1 MKVLKSNFY
10 FLICIVFTSCSQT
23 GQIDSIWQSSP
34 GRNAL
39 KFQVDFKTPEKVAA
53 EIEYWEKNA
62 PDIKFHSTISESAQ
76 FHHLVLTNLSAKT
89 NYIYRIW
96 TTDSHGSRVSSR
108 EYPFATQ
115 PFPIWIQDSFRIK
128 TPEKAVLPDAFKN
141 GYVLLSRRDLPG
153 IVYIT
158 DTKGKLRWYHQVNGT
173 GFKTSHFT
181 KNKTIISILGTEE
194 YPTSYGNE
202 ILELSLQ
209 GDTLFHLKKGEKGLD
224 KTVHHEVILN
234 DKSQLV
240 TLVVDEKIM
249 DLRSIGGAQSDTIKS
264 DGIVIL
270 DRKGKKVWSWSVFD
284 HLNPLTYPN
293 ILKEKSDWMHANSLS
308 IDNDGNYLMSFYN
321 NGQVWKINAS
331 SGAVMW
337 KFGKGGDFGVPKEG
351 SFTQGHAVH
360 RNKNGELMLFDNGTE
375 KQLSRSLSF
384 GLDEKNKKA
393 RLSLNIKLPKQV
405 YSARMGSSYLI
416 GDSAVLHCSSKTNTV
431 VLTDIDGRVLW
442 QLSSTFA
449 PYRAEF
455 IGDEKLAP
463 YISN

>member
-1 MKVLKSNFY
+1 MKHYFY
-10 FLICIVFTSCSQT
+10 FLVWIVFTGCSQT
-23 GQIDSIWQSSP
+23 ARIDSIWQSSP
-34 GRNAL
+34 ARNAL
-39 KFQVDFKTPEKVAA
+39 KFQVDFKTPEKESA
-53 EIEYWEKNA
+53 EMEYWKKDA
-62 PDIKFHSTISESAQ
+62 PDKKFRTSVSASSQ
-76 FHHLVLTNLSAKT
+76 FHHLVLTNLDAKT
-89 NYIYRIW
+89 NYVYRIW
-96 TTDSHGSRVSSR
+96 TTDPNGSRVSSR
-108 EYPFATQ
+108 EYPFTTQ

-128 TPEKAVLPDAFKN
+128 TPEKVVLPDEFKT

-153 IVYIT
+153 IIYLA
-158 DTKGKLRWYHQVNGT
+158 DTRGKLRWYHQVNGT

-234 DKSQLV
+234 NKSQIV
-240 TLVVDEKIM
+240 TLTVDQKIM
-249 DLRSIGGAQSDTIKS
+249 DLRSIGGTESDTVKS
-264 DGIVIL
+264 DGILIL
-270 DRKGKKVWSWSVFD
+270 DRNGRKVWNWSIFD
-284 HLNPLTYPN
+284 HLDALTYPN

-321 NGQVWKINAS
+321 NGQVWKINAAT
-331 SGAVMW
+331 GAVMW
-337 KFGKGGDFGVPKEG
+337 KFGKGGDFEIPKEG

-375 KQLSRSLSF
+375 MQLSRSLSF
-384 GLDEKNKKA
+384 RLDEKNKKA
-393 RLSLNIKLPKQV
+393 ELSLNIKLPKQV
-405 YSARMGSSYLI
+405 YSARMGSSYMI
-416 GDSAVLHCSSKTNTV
+416 HDDTVLHCSSKTNTI
-431 VLTDIDGRVLW
+431 VLTDVRGKVLW

-455 IGDEKLAP
+455 ISGDKLVP
-463 YISN
+463 FISK

>member
-1 MKVLKSNFY
+1 MIKSNLY
-10 FLICIVFTSCSQT
+10 FLIFIVFTSCSQT

-39 KFQVDFKTPEKVAA
+39 KFQVDFKTPEKVAS
-53 EIEYWEKNA
+53 EIEYWEKNV
-62 PDIKFHSTISESAQ
+62 PEKKFHSIVSEPAE
-76 FHHLVLTNLSAKT
+76 FHHFVLTNLTAKT

-96 TTDSHGSRVSSR
+96 TTDPNGSRMSSKD
-108 EYPFATQ
+108 YPFTTQ
-115 PFPIWIQDSFRIK
+115 SFPIWIQDSFRIK
-128 TPEKAVLPDAFKN
+128 TPEKAALPSVFKE
-141 GYVLLSRRDLPG
+141 GYILLSRRDLPG
-153 IVYIT
+153 IIFIT
-158 DTKGKLRWYHQVNGT
+158 DTRGKLRWYHQVNGT

-181 KNKTIISILGTEE
+181 KNKTIVSILGTEE

-224 KTVHHEVILN
+224 KTVHHEAILN
-234 DKSQLV
+234 KKSEIV
-240 TLVVDEKIM
+240 TLTVEEKIM
-249 DLRSIGGAQSDTIKS
+249 DLRSIGGTQSDTIKS

-270 DRKGKKVWSWSVFD
+270 DRKGNKVWNWSIFD

-308 IDNDGNYLMSFYN
+308 IDNDGNYLLSFYN
-321 NGQVWKINAS
+321 NGQVWKINAM

-337 KFGKGGDFGVPKEG
+337 KFGQGGDFKIPKEG

-384 GLDEKNKKA
+384 GLDEKNKIAK
-393 RLSLNIKLPKQV
+393 LVLNIKLPKQV
-405 YSARMGSSYLI
+405 YSARMGSSYMI
-416 GDSAVLHCSSKTNTV
+416 DDSTVLHCSSKTNTL
-431 VLTDIDGRVLW
+431 VLTDVNGNVLW
-442 QLSSTFA
+442 QLSSTFP

-455 IGDEKLAP
+455 LSKEELAP
-463 YISN
+463 FISN